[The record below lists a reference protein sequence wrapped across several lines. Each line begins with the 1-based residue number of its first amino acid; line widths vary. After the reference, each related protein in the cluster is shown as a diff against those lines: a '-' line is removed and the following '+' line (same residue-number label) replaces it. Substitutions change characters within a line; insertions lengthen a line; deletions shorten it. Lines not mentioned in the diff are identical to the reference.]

1 MCVLLRPFGFFSVK
15 GVRKAAPSH
24 IPRQY
29 ALFLRRGHTALVLD
43 TAQGPDGRGIQRK
56 PRLGAARR
64 CILRGIAVIQL
75 WHRRGIL
82 LYLCRLRQL
91 RHPLAVLL
99 KCVIGAGHVHRRI
112 PRLAQLRLHVLENDR
127 PRLEIDFRDAVL
139 PALDLDDAAPRQ
151 RLCRTAQPDRLRLA
165 RARLKQRRIHARAQ
179 QLFQICGPLLFKE
192 ARNIHFAQRRH
203 IGMQHLC
210 VQHSRYNARV
220 LIVKQ
225 KIRIVSAAQ
234 RVTVALILQ
243 VQITVP
249 AERQRKVPRGFCVH
263 SLPARRTGRQ
273 KLRVARVRP
282 EQRCKG
288 FHAFLPHEQRKIR
301 VLQADAVPADLHDAE
316 RLAVLQVYGVVH
328 STGTLRGGRLAGSI
342 PPHGFQLLRL
352 FFPLQFWILLFFLVR
367 QVQAVFHKPS
377 DAPGRLRPFQK
388 LVRCVHTRAAY
399 HGNARPAVHVVVH
412 TAVCAVQKFPCHPAD
427 AVFVLQKIRGLLFRV
442 LSLIPFGNAEFPLR
456 KTGAMAEH
464 RVDLSFAEPGPRR
477 FRGLRSIRLL
487 LPRVLHDGKCGGRG
501 LAPVCSLFNELR
513 RALRHFQQRE
523 RCFRPRGQ
531 ITAAPEFHCA
541 VAPVAVSVT
550 VVSDEQLRIY
560 MSHGVRQ
567 KGFALLHIHGGAEKG
582 FDILFFV
589 SFFVFPVT
597 AQNIVYFVRRQRNR
611 TLRAGTPCFLYL
623 FFCREQA
630 QLP

>member
-1 MCVLLRPFGFFSVK
+1 M
-15 GVRKAAPSH
+15 
-24 IPRQY
+24 
-29 ALFLRRGHTALVLD
+29 
-43 TAQGPDGRGIQRK
+43 
-56 PRLGAARR
+56 
-64 CILRGIAVIQL
+64 
-75 WHRRGIL
+75 
-82 LYLCRLRQL
+82 
-91 RHPLAVLL
+91 
-99 KCVIGAGHVHRRI
+99 
-112 PRLAQLRLHVLENDR
+112 
-127 PRLEIDFRDAVL
+127 
-139 PALDLDDAAPRQ
+139 
-151 RLCRTAQPDRLRLA
+151 
-165 RARLKQRRIHARAQ
+165 
-179 QLFQICGPLLFKE
+179 
-192 ARNIHFAQRRH
+192 
-203 IGMQHLC
+203 
-210 VQHSRYNARV
+210 
-220 LIVKQ
+220 
-225 KIRIVSAAQ
+225 
-234 RVTVALILQ
+234 
-243 VQITVP
+243 
-249 AERQRKVPRGFCVH
+249 
-263 SLPARRTGRQ
+263 
-273 KLRVARVRP
+273 
-282 EQRCKG
+282 
-288 FHAFLPHEQRKIR
+288 
-301 VLQADAVPADLHDAE
+301 
-316 RLAVLQVYGVVH
+316 
-328 STGTLRGGRLAGSI
+328 
-342 PPHGFQLLRL
+342 RL
-352 FFPLQFWILLFFLVR
+352 FFPLPFWILLFFLVR

-412 TAVCAVQKFPCHPAD
+412 TAVCAVRKCPCHPAD

-442 LSLIPFGNAEFPLR
+442 PSLIPFGNAEFPLR

-513 RALRHFQQRE
+513 RALRHFQKRE
-523 RCFRPRGQ
+523 RCFRPCGQ

-582 FDILFFV
+582 FDILFFAA
-589 SFFVFPVT
+589 FFVFPVT
-597 AQNIVYFVRRQRNR
+597 AQDIVYFIRRQRNR